1 MTAKHPVTKLI
12 VYLATLAF
20 FAFFLL
26 PIVWLILSSFKT
38 SEAITA
44 SRLIPQAG
52 DLTGA
57 NYLEVLK
64 RRDFLTY
71 FGNSLFIALSVS
83 LVTTLL
89 SSLGAYGL
97 SRFSLRGKPV
107 FLMVALLP
115 QFFPY
120 VLMLIPFYLLMFKLG
135 LVGTHLGIILAH
147 TSITLPFTFWML
159 TGYFNGIPKELDQ
172 AALLDGCS
180 RLGALFRIVLPI
192 AVPGLVVAGFFA
204 FTVSWSDYLFVS
216 ILSQGVGTATLPIGL
231 QTFLSSIQVRWG
243 LITAGTVLVVI
254 PTIVLFAV
262 VQRRL
267 VSGLTTG
274 AVKT

>member
-1 MTAKHPVTKLI
+1 MIAKSPVTRFFI
-12 VYLATLAF
+12 YLATLAF

-26 PIVWLILSSFKT
+26 PIIWLILSSFKT

-44 SRLIPQAG
+44 NRLFPLPS
-52 DLTGA
+52 DLTFA
-57 NYLEVLK
+57 NYAEMLQ
-64 RRDFLTY
+64 RSDFLGY
-71 FGNSLFIALSVS
+71 FVNSLFIALTVAV
-83 LVTTLL
+83 VTTLL
-89 SSLGAYGL
+89 ASFGAYGL
-97 SRFSLRGKPV
+97 TRFSLRGKRL
-107 FLMVALLP
+107 FLLTALLP

-120 VLMLIPFYLLMFKLG
+120 VLMLIPFYLLMFRFG

-180 RLGALFRIVLPI
+180 RLGALFRVVMPI
-192 AVPGLVVAGFFA
+192 AVPGLVVAGFFS
-204 FTVSWSDYLFVS
+204 FTVSWSDYLFTSV
-216 ILSQGVGTATLPIGL
+216 LSQGNATATLPIGL
-231 QTFLSSIQVRWG
+231 QTFLSSVQVRWG
-243 LITAGTVLVVI
+243 LITAGTVLVVT
-254 PTIVLFAV
+254 PTILLFAV

-274 AVKT
+274 AVK

>member
-1 MTAKHPVTKLI
+1 MVAKSPVTRFFI
-12 VYLATLAF
+12 YLATFVF

-44 SRLIPQAG
+44 NRLFPLPS
-52 DLTGA
+52 DLTVA
-57 NYLEVLK
+57 NYAEMLK
-64 RRDFLTY
+64 RSDFLGY
-71 FGNSLFIALSVS
+71 FVNSLFIALTVSV
-83 LVTTLL
+83 VTTLL
-89 SSLGAYGL
+89 ASFGAYGL
-97 SRFSLRGKPV
+97 TRFALRGKRL
-107 FLMVALLP
+107 FLLTALLP

-120 VLMLIPFYLLMFKLG
+120 VLMLIPFYLLMFRFG

-180 RLGALFRIVLPI
+180 RLGALFRVVMPI
-192 AVPGLVVAGFFA
+192 AIPGLVVAGFFS
-204 FTVSWSDYLFVS
+204 FTVSWSDYLFTSV
-216 ILSQGVGTATLPIGL
+216 LSQGNATATLPIGL

-243 LITAGTVLVVI
+243 LITAGTVLVVT
-254 PTIVLFAV
+254 PTILLFAV

-274 AVKT
+274 AVK

>member
-1 MTAKHPVTKLI
+1 MVAKSPVTRFFI
-12 VYLATLAF
+12 YLATIAF

-26 PIVWLILSSFKT
+26 PIGWLVLSSFKT
-38 SEAITA
+38 SEAISS
-44 SRLIPQAG
+44 SRLIPLPS
-52 DLTGA
+52 DLTIA
-57 NYLEVLK
+57 NYAEML
-64 RRDFLTY
+64 RRSDFLGN
-71 FGNSLFIALSVS
+71 FANSLFISLTVSV
-83 LVTTLL
+83 VTTLL
-89 SSLGAYGL
+89 ASFGAYGL
-97 SRFSLRGKPV
+97 SRFALRGKQL
-107 FLMVALLP
+107 FLLTALLP

-120 VLMLIPFYLLMFKLG
+120 VLMLIPFYLLMFRFG
-135 LVGTHLGIILAH
+135 LVGTHIGIILAH

-180 RLGALFRIVLPI
+180 RLGALFRVVMPI

-216 ILSQGVGTATLPIGL
+216 VLSQGNATATLPIGL

-243 LITAGTVLVVI
+243 LITAGTVLVVT
-254 PTIVLFAV
+254 PTILLFAV

-274 AVKT
+274 GVK

>member
-1 MTAKHPVTKLI
+1 MVAKSPLTRFFI
-12 VYLATLAF
+12 YLGTLAF
-20 FAFFLL
+20 FTFFLL
-26 PIVWLILSSFKT
+26 PIVWLVLSSFKT
-38 SEAITA
+38 SEAITS
-44 SRLIPQAG
+44 SRLFPLPG
-52 DLTGA
+52 DLTLA
-57 NYLEVLK
+57 NYAEVLK
-64 RRDFLTY
+64 RRDFLGY
-71 FGNSLFIALSVS
+71 FGNSLLIALTVS
-83 LVTTLL
+83 LLTTLL

-97 SRFSLRGKPV
+97 SRFALRGKPV
-107 FLMVALLP
+107 FLLTALLP

-120 VLMLIPFYLLMFKLG
+120 VLMLIPFYILMFRFG

-180 RLGALFRIVLPI
+180 RLGALFRVVMPI
-192 AVPGLVVAGFFA
+192 AVPGLLVAGFFS
-204 FTVSWSDYLFVS
+204 FTVSWSDYLFASV
-216 ILSQGVGTATLPIGL
+216 LSQGNATATLPIGL

-243 LITAGTVLVVI
+243 LITAGTVLVI
-254 PTIVLFAV
+254 TPTVVLFAV

-274 AVKT
+274 AVKS

>member
-1 MTAKHPVTKLI
+1 MVAKHPLTKLF

-26 PIVWLILSSFKT
+26 PIVWLVLSSFKT

-44 SRLIPQAG
+44 ARLFPQVG
-52 DLTGA
+52 DLTTA

-71 FGNSLFIALSVS
+71 FGNSLLIALTVS

-107 FLMVALLP
+107 FLLLALLP

-180 RLGALFRIVLPI
+180 RLGALFRVVLPI
-192 AVPGLVVAGFFA
+192 AIPGLVVAGFFA

-216 ILSQGVGTATLPIGL
+216 VLSQGVGTATLPIGL

-243 LITAGTVLVVI
+243 LITAGTVLVVF

>member
-1 MTAKHPVTKLI
+1 MIAKSPVTRFFI
-12 VYLATLAF
+12 YLATLAF

-26 PIVWLILSSFKT
+26 PIIWLILSSFKT

-44 SRLIPQAG
+44 NRLFPLPS
-52 DLTGA
+52 DLTFA
-57 NYLEVLK
+57 NYAEMLQ
-64 RRDFLTY
+64 RSDFLGY
-71 FGNSLFIALSVS
+71 FVNSLFIALTVAV
-83 LVTTLL
+83 VTTLL
-89 SSLGAYGL
+89 ASFGAYGL
-97 SRFSLRGKPV
+97 TRFALRGKRL
-107 FLMVALLP
+107 FLLTALLP

-120 VLMLIPFYLLMFKLG
+120 VLMLIPFYLLMFRIG

-180 RLGALFRIVLPI
+180 RLGALFRVVMPI
-192 AVPGLVVAGFFA
+192 AIPGLVVAGFFS
-204 FTVSWSDYLFVS
+204 FTVSWSDYLFTSV
-216 ILSQGVGTATLPIGL
+216 LSQGNATATLPIGL
-231 QTFLSSIQVRWG
+231 QTFLSSVQVRWG
-243 LITAGTVLVVI
+243 LITAGTVLVVT
-254 PTIVLFAV
+254 PTILLFAV

-274 AVKT
+274 AVK

>member
-1 MTAKHPVTKLI
+1 MIAKSPVTRFFI
-12 VYLATLAF
+12 YLATLAF

-26 PIVWLILSSFKT
+26 PIIWLIMSSFKT

-44 SRLIPQAG
+44 NRLFPLPS
-52 DLTGA
+52 DLTFA
-57 NYLEVLK
+57 NYAEMLQ
-64 RRDFLTY
+64 RSDFLGY
-71 FGNSLFIALSVS
+71 FVNSLFIALTVAV
-83 LVTTLL
+83 VTTLL
-89 SSLGAYGL
+89 ASFGAYGL
-97 SRFSLRGKPV
+97 TRFALRGKRL
-107 FLMVALLP
+107 FLLTALLP

-120 VLMLIPFYLLMFKLG
+120 VLMLIPFYLLMFRFG

-180 RLGALFRIVLPI
+180 RLGALFRVVMPI
-192 AVPGLVVAGFFA
+192 AIPGLVVAGFFS
-204 FTVSWSDYLFVS
+204 FTVSWSDYLFTSV
-216 ILSQGVGTATLPIGL
+216 LSQGNATATLPIGL
-231 QTFLSSIQVRWG
+231 QTFLSSVQVRWG
-243 LITAGTVLVVI
+243 LITAGTVLVVT
-254 PTIVLFAV
+254 PTILLFAV

-274 AVKT
+274 AVK

>member
-1 MTAKHPVTKLI
+1 MVAKSPITRI
-12 VYLATLAF
+12 FVYLGTVAF

-26 PIVWLILSSFKT
+26 PIFWLVLSSFKT

-44 SRLIPQAG
+44 SRLIPLAS
-52 DLTGA
+52 DLTLA
-57 NYLEVLK
+57 NYAEMFG
-64 RRDFLTY
+64 RGDFLRY
-71 FGNSLFIALSVS
+71 FANSLVIALTVS
-83 LVTTLL
+83 IVTTLL

-97 SRFSLRGKPV
+97 SRFALRGKSI
-107 FLMVALLP
+107 FLLSALLP

-120 VLMLIPFYLLMFKLG
+120 VLMLIPFYLLMFRFG
-135 LVGTHLGIILAH
+135 LVGTHAGIILAH

-172 AALLDGCS
+172 AARIDGCS
-180 RLGALFRIVLPI
+180 RLGALFRVVLPI

-204 FTVSWSDYLFVS
+204 FTVSWSDYLFTSV
-216 ILSQGVGTATLPIGL
+216 LSQGVGTATLPIGL

-243 LITAGTVLVVI
+243 LITAGTVLVVT
-254 PTIVLFAV
+254 PTIILFAV

-267 VSGLTTG
+267 VSGLTSG
-274 AVKT
+274 AVKS